1 MNIALNL
8 NTLDH
13 ILSIF
18 DHGIKFLDTKCN
30 NIMEGVFTKII
41 YSDEFVSLNGL
52 YLVCS
57 LHISTNGRYSSNF
70 WKNGEDLDKMG
81 RNTSNNN
88 NNNNEPR
95 YTILQRPKSI
105 GNLAI
110 GNLETVEVDKYANN
124 WRPSSQNN
132 DLIGS
137 NTDEFI
143 SSRSWINSLDKYK
156 NILSFQPNHSLNI
169 PVIHQFVQFEK
180 QLLDYYKQY
189 TFSKKKTV
197 YLLQNQLLSGSTKVY
212 RDLNENTL
220 NNNST
225 TNVHYIIKISGV
237 WESADT
243 IGITYKFLEM
253 Y

>member
-1 MNIALNL
+1 MNITLKL
-8 NTLDH
+8 NTLDQ
-13 ILSIF
+13 ISNIF
-18 DHGIKFLDTKCN
+18 DRGIKFLETKCN
-30 NIMEGVFTKII
+30 NIMDGVFTKII

-52 YLVCS
+52 YLVCP
-57 LHISTNGRYSSNF
+57 LHTSITGRYGSTS
-70 WKNGEDLDKMG
+70 WKNGEDTDKMG
-81 RNTSNNN
+81 RNT
-88 NNNNEPR
+88 NEPR

-105 GNLAI
+105 GNLEA
-110 GNLETVEVDKYANN
+110 VEVDKCANN
-124 WRPSSQNN
+124 WRPSSQPN
-132 DLIGS
+132 DFTSS

-143 SSRSWINSLDKYK
+143 SSRAWINSPDKYK

-189 TFSKKKTV
+189 TFSQKKTI

-212 RDLNENTL
+212 RDLNENTI
-220 NNNST
+220 NNSST

-237 WESADT
+237 WESTDT